1 MRERRSILISVAIL
15 CFALMGLSGC
25 GDPIERDI
33 ARLIEGG
40 EAAEDARM
48 RLTLA
53 KGPAIEPLIRA
64 FQDRNNPSR
73 ARVVIAQALF
83 ALYLRETDKRILET
97 LIEGLDDE
105 DAAVRHKVAT
115 KLGDLR
121 KREGTGPMIE
131 RLGREGE
138 DDVRLE
144 ILLALEIMGMESAGG
159 GFFNADINTD
169 KMTEEEKESFTQL
182 LVQMNREELPD
193 SLLMK
198 TREWLE
204 ILAEEVTIEARNLEL
219 KADLQGAEA
228 ILQEARGLIPDSK
241 NVNQKLGRFYYN
253 NGEEKKGL
261 EILTEFGM
269 VVHVR
274 KLKQRPRIDGV
285 FDEPAWSDVEPL
297 TQFFQCIYKMRA
309 YPIEGETE
317 AYVGYFG
324 NELFIGIKGYES
336 STDNLTAQATQR
348 DANAW
353 QDDCIEIFLD
363 INQDYVSFYQI
374 VINSLGTIFDDHSDG
389 TSPQGDVRWNGEY
402 DTAIKKD
409 ETFWTVELGI
419 PVDQFKKKI
428 KAGDIWGFNVARI
441 RIANAAEYGQWVPTY
456 GRARRPDRFGFL
468 VFE

>member
-1 MRERRSILISVAIL
+1 MCEHRSILISVAIL
-15 CFALMGLSGC
+15 CFALTGFLGC

-33 ARLIEGG
+33 AHLIKGG
-40 EAAEDARM
+40 EDAEDARM

-64 FQDRNNPSR
+64 FRDRSNPSQ
-73 ARVVIAQALF
+73 ARVAIAQALF

-97 LIEGLDDE
+97 LIEGLDDG

-121 KREGTGPMIE
+121 KREGVGPMID
-131 RLGREGE
+131 RLGREEE

-144 ILLALEIMGMESAGG
+144 ILLALEIMGMEAASGR
-159 GFFNADINTD
+159 FFDSEISTD
-169 KMTEEEKESFTQL
+169 KMTEEEKGSFTQL
-182 LVQMNREELPD
+182 LVQMSREELPD

-204 ILAEEVTIEARNLEL
+204 ILAEEVTVEAQNLEL

-228 ILQEARGLIPDSK
+228 ILQKARELIPDSR
-241 NVNQKLGRFYYN
+241 NVNQKLGRFYYS

-269 VVHVR
+269 IAYAR
-274 KLKQRPRIDGV
+274 KLKQRPRIDGA
-285 FDEPAWSDVEPL
+285 FDEPAWSDIEPL
-297 TQFFQCIYKMRA
+297 TQFFQCIFKMRA

-353 QDDCIEIFLD
+353 QDDCVEIFLD
-363 INQDYVSFYQI
+363 INQDYVTFHQI
-374 VINSLGTIFDDHSDG
+374 VINSLGTIFDSYTDG
-389 TSPQGDVRWNGEY
+389 PSPQGDVRWNGEY
-402 DTAIKKD
+402 DTAVKKD

-428 KAGDIWGFNVARI
+428 KVGDIWGFNVARI
-441 RIANAAEYGQWVPTY
+441 RIANAAEYGQWVATY
-456 GRARRPDRFGFL
+456 GSSRRPDRFGFL